1 MGQVM
6 TREEKYIVREEKYI
20 IDQFRENI
28 IGHYSKIA
36 IYGIGKNTQ
45 LLLETFPE
53 APIIGLLDSSY
64 GGKELFG
71 KRMLTEDEITE
82 EKIDVIVIVAR
93 KSVQSIIYPRIAK
106 YEEKIRIVN
115 IEGEEVGK
123 KKSNVE
129 YNIPEYSVGYED
141 IKQAIENH
149 EYISFDLFDTLVM
162 RRVLNPSDIFECAV
176 RRLHLADSLRQQL
189 ILARFMIEK
198 EARSLKDI
206 DKIYDELAERCHL
219 CNVDWEALKQIEF
232 DLEKENIV
240 GRKACISLLEYA
252 RSIGKK
258 IFILTDM
265 YYRKASLKI
274 LCDLAGITVN
284 EDEIFSSCE
293 IKLSKE
299 MGDAYQL
306 LVDAAGGNSKA
317 VLHIGDTPT
326 NDYKNA
332 LKWNIDSIRILS
344 SYEMLLHSSMA
355 SLLSDTGR
363 YEKRCALGLLISKLF
378 NSPFALNDTKGKVS
392 VTEFMDAGYAFGMIF
407 YSFCRWMIEE
417 AFNRNIELLILPGRD
432 GYLIKIILDII
443 KPSFKYTYIRASRRC
458 YELASITN
466 EEDIWHIVRNTRF
479 KGSAEELV
487 VSRYGIETTGACTN
501 DEWIAVI
508 LKDAADQRRY
518 LLDYFKKKGINDNC
532 KMGVFDC
539 VASGTVH
546 MYLEKLLGT
555 SIQGFY
561 FGVQLPPQKGLSII
575 NAFGTFTDYELKS
588 AVLEHYLLLEHMLV
602 EMTGTLVRFEEGGG
616 MIFEDNVPSASL
628 PEIQNGILQFAE
640 DACGLF
646 AKADFVS
653 CNEIIKELFNG
664 DVVFSD
670 EIKKIF
676 TYNNHYLGENS
687 IVRIW
692 Q

>member
-1 MGQVM
+1 M
-6 TREEKYIVREEKYI
+6 TREEKFIVREEKYI

-45 LLLETFPE
+45 LLLDTFPE

-115 IEGEEVGK
+115 IEGEQVGK

-162 RRVLNPSDIFECAV
+162 RGVLNPSDIFECAV
-176 RRLHLADSLRQQL
+176 RRLHLADSSRQQL
-189 ILARFMIEK
+189 ILTRFMIEK

-206 DKIYDELAERCHL
+206 DEIYDELAERCHL
-219 CNVDWEALKQIEF
+219 DDVDWETLKQIEF

-240 GRKACISLLEYA
+240 GRETCISLLKYA

-258 IFILTDM
+258 IFVLTDM
-265 YYRKASLKI
+265 YYKKASLKI
-274 LCDLAGITVN
+274 LCDSAGIAVN
-284 EDEIFSSCE
+284 EDEIISSCE
-293 IKLSKE
+293 INLSKE
-299 MGDAYQL
+299 QGDAWQFL
-306 LVDAAGGNSKA
+306 IDEVGGNSKA
-317 VLHIGDTPT
+317 ILHIGDNPI
-326 NDYKNA
+326 NDYKKA
-332 LKWNIDSIRILS
+332 LERNIDAIRILS
-344 SYEMLLHSSMA
+344 SNEMLLHSSMV
-355 SLLSDTGR
+355 SLLSDTGK

-378 NSPFALNDTKGKVS
+378 NNPFFLNGTKGKVT
-392 VTEFMDAGYAFGMIF
+392 VTEFKDTGYAFGMIF

-417 AFNRNIELLILPGRD
+417 TVNRGIELLILPGRD
-432 GYLIKIILDII
+432 GYLIKKILDIL
-443 KPSFKYTYIRASRRC
+443 KPPFKYTYIRASRRC

-466 EEDIWHIVRNTRF
+466 EQDIWHIVKNTRF
-479 KGSAEELV
+479 KGSTEDLIF
-487 VSRYGIETTGACTN
+487 SRFGIETTDTCTN
-501 DEWIAVI
+501 GEWIAVL
-508 LKDAADQRRY
+508 LKEAANQREY
-518 LLDYFKKKGINDNC
+518 LLDYFKKKGLNNKY

-539 VASGTVH
+539 VASGTVQ

-561 FGVQLPPQKGLSII
+561 FGVQLPPQKGLSIE

-602 EMTGTLVRFEEGGG
+602 EMTGTLVRFEEGGA

-664 DVVFSD
+664 NVVFSD

-692 Q
+692 